1 MPNKKECVFN
11 NNWLLDSKYS
21 IWLHKSS
28 VKGKVCCSI
37 CNKDFDITNMS
48 VAALNSCAAGKKH
61 VDNVASRASIRSTF
75 FVCKNQNVSSDAKP
89 CSSKDTSS
97 TIRAMVIPASATHAE
112 ILQTL
117 KVVINH
123 YSLRSC
129 LGLNESFRL
138 MFNDGE
144 VAKSFSLSKTKC
156 MYYINYG
163 LAPYF

>member
-28 VKGKVCCSI
+28 VKGKVYCSI
-37 CNKDFDITNMS
+37 CNKDFDITNMG

-61 VDNVASRASIRSTF
+61 VDNVASRVSIRSTF

-112 ILQTL
+112 IL
-117 KVVINH
+117 
-123 YSLRSC
+123 
-129 LGLNESFRL
+129 
-138 MFNDGE
+138 
-144 VAKSFSLSKTKC
+144 
-156 MYYINYG
+156 
-163 LAPYF
+163 